1 VRFDEHGDGAP
12 TLVLLHG
19 MASTGRVWDLVVER
33 LAWPGRIVVPD
44 LPGHGRSRPSPP
56 YSFGSMAADVAAVVG
71 RDSEVVAVG
80 HSLGGVVALALGS
93 GWFGCPVRTVV
104 AMSVKVRWSP
114 EDLARAAAIASRP
127 VTWFDDESAAVDR
140 ALRVAG
146 LAGLVDPSSPMA
158 TAGVVADG
166 CRFRLAHDPA
176 TADLG
181 APDIA
186 GLVAACRARV
196 VLGCGSEDPM
206 VGHAELVGFDPAA
219 FVLEGIGHN
228 AHVEAPDLVAG
239 VITAL

>member
-1 VRFDEHGDGAP
+1 MRFDEHGSGAP

-19 MASTGRVWDLVVER
+19 MAATGRVWDLVVER
-33 LAWPGRIVVPD
+33 LTWPGRIVVPD
-44 LPGHGRSRPSPP
+44 LPGHGRSPHSPP
-56 YSFGSMAADVAAVVG
+56 YSFGSMAADVASVVG
-71 RDSEVVAVG
+71 DDDVVAVG

-93 GWFGCPVRTVV
+93 GWFGCRVTTVV
-104 AMSVKVRWSP
+104 AMSVKVRWSSD
-114 EDLARAAAIASRP
+114 DLARAAALATRP
-127 VTWFDDESAAVDR
+127 VTWFDEEPAAVER

-146 LAGLVDPSSPMA
+146 LSGLVEPSSPMA

-166 CRFRLAHDPA
+166 GRFRLAHDPA

-181 APDIA
+181 APDLA

-206 VGHAELVGFDPAA
+206 VGHADLVGYDPSA

-239 VITAL
+239 VISAL